1 MSAQTRTGGQVIVE
15 ALQKAGI
22 RRCFGVPGESYMGLL
37 DAFIDSPID
46 FVSCRHEGGASFMA
60 SGYSRVS
67 GEIGVVM
74 GTRAVGTANMAI
86 GVHNAQQD
94 STPLIAIAGGVNRSF
109 AGREAF
115 QEVDLVAAMT
125 PFTKLAVEVPSA
137 DQAGE
142 VMARAIHAATS
153 GRPGAVFVIVPQD
166 VGDEPTSVPARPVTS
181 TPPPAPDPAAV
192 SAVLDALASARRPLL
207 FAGGGVSRSSEAVAR
222 LVAFAEAAE
231 VPVMTSWRH
240 HDGFPNDHRLFL
252 GSAGIGAAA
261 VVWERLG
268 EADVVVVLGNRLQ
281 EHTTDGYR
289 FPDPGARLF
298 HVDLDPA
305 VMVNHR
311 SPELAIQADVGATL
325 AALLERLPKAAPA
338 AAERREAN
346 RADRSRFEATGA
358 LPEGDSAPAAGI
370 SYPQLFGSLAKR
382 LEADTVVTSDAG
394 NFYGWLARYVR
405 FSRPR
410 TYLGPAS
417 GAMGYGLPAAIGASF
432 AHSEAPASQGPVIS
446 LSGDGGFVMTMAE
459 LETAVRH
466 GRHVV
471 ALVCDNARHGTIRMH
486 QERAH
491 PGRVIGTEL
500 GRTDLAAV
508 ARGLGAAGHLVEDAA
523 GFDDALH
530 QALATPG
537 PTVIHARMDR
547 DQLSVEGRL
556 PA

>member
-1 MSAQTRTGGQVIVE
+1 MREQTRTGGQVIVE
-15 ALQKAGI
+15 ALEQAGV
-22 RRCFGVPGESYMGLL
+22 RHCFGVPGESYLGLL
-37 DAFIDSPID
+37 DAFIDSPVE

-60 SGYSRVS
+60 SGYSRAS
-67 GEIGVVM
+67 GEIGVCM
-74 GTRAVGTANMAI
+74 GTRAVGSANLAI

-94 STPLIAIAGGVNRSF
+94 STPMIAIAGGVNRAF

-137 DQAGE
+137 DQVPE
-142 VMARAIHAATS
+142 IMARAIHTATS
-153 GRPGAVFVIVPQD
+153 GRPGAVFVVVPQD
-166 VGDEPTSVPARPVTS
+166 VCDETTSLPTRPPTS
-181 TPPPAPDPAAV
+181 TPPPVPDPAAV
-192 SAVLDALASARRPLL
+192 SAVLDALLSARRPLL
-207 FAGGGVSRSSEAVAR
+207 FAGGGVARSSEAVAR

-231 VPVMTSWRH
+231 IPVMTGWRH
-240 HDGFPNDHRLFL
+240 HDGFPNEHRLFL
-252 GSAGIGAAA
+252 GSAGIGAAP
-261 VVWERLG
+261 VIWERLG

-281 EHTTDGYR
+281 EHTTGGYR
-289 FPDPGARLF
+289 FPDPAARIF

-311 SPELAIQADVGATL
+311 SPELAIQADAAATL
-325 AALLERLPKAAPA
+325 AALLDRLPRPAPG
-338 AAERREAN
+338 AAERRETN
-346 RADRSRFEATGA
+346 RADRARFEASGA
-358 LPEGDSAPAAGI
+358 LPDTDPALGAGI
-370 SYPQLFGSLAKR
+370 SYPQLFDSLAKR
-382 LEADTVVTSDAG
+382 LEPGTVVTSDAG

-432 AHSEAPASQGPVIS
+432 AHPETSGDAPVIS
-446 LSGDGGFVMTMAE
+446 LSGDGGFLMTMAE

-471 ALVCDNARHGTIRMH
+471 AVVCDNSRHGTIRMH

-500 GRTDLAAV
+500 GATDLAEV
-508 ARGLGAAGHLVEDAA
+508 ARGLGAAGHLVDDVS

-530 QALATPG
+530 QALARPG

-547 DQLSVEGRL
+547 GQLSVETRL

>member
-1 MSAQTRTGGQVIVE
+1 MPAQTRTGGQVIVD
-15 ALQKAGI
+15 ALEGAGVQH
-22 RRCFGVPGESYMGLL
+22 CFGVPGESYMGLL
-37 DAFIDSPID
+37 DAFIDSPVD

-67 GEIGVVM
+67 GEIGVCM

-86 GVHNAQQD
+86 GIHNAQQD
-94 STPLIAIAGGVNRSF
+94 STPMIAIAGGVNREF

-125 PFTKLAVEVPSA
+125 PFTKLAVEIPSA
-137 DQAGE
+137 DQAAE

-153 GRPGAVFVIVPQD
+153 GRPGAAFVIVPQD
-166 VGDEPTSVPARPVTS
+166 VCDEPTATPARPVT
-181 TPPPAPDPAAV
+181 PMRLPAPDPAAV
-192 SAVLDALASARRPLL
+192 SAVLDALLSARRPLL
-207 FAGGGVSRSSEAVAR
+207 WAGGGVSRSPEAVAR

-252 GSAGIGAAA
+252 GSSGIGAAP

-268 EADVVVVLGNRLQ
+268 EADVIVVLGNRLQ
-281 EHTTDGYR
+281 ENTTNGYR
-289 FPDPGARLF
+289 FPDPAARLF
-298 HVDLDPA
+298 HVDVDPG

-311 SPELAIQADVGATL
+311 SPELAIQADAAAML
-325 AALLERLPKAAPA
+325 AALLERLARPAPG

-346 RADRSRFEATGA
+346 RADRARFEATGA
-358 LPEGDSAPAAGI
+358 LPDADPAPGEGIA
-370 SYPQLFGSLAKR
+370 YPQLFASLAKR
-382 LEADTVVTSDAG
+382 LEPDTIVTSDAG

-405 FSRPR
+405 FNSPR

-417 GAMGYGLPAAIGASF
+417 GGMGYGLPAAIGASF
-432 AHSEAPASQGPVIS
+432 AHPEAPVIS
-446 LSGDGGFVMTMAE
+446 LSGDGGFLMTMAE
-459 LETAVRH
+459 IETAVRH

-471 ALVCDNARHGTIRMH
+471 ALVCDNSRHGTIRMH

-500 GRTDLAAV
+500 GSTDLSAV
-508 ARGLGAAGHLVEDAA
+508 ARGLGAAGFLVTDAA
-523 GFDDALH
+523 EFDDALAR
-530 QALATPG
+530 ALADPG
-537 PTVIHARMDR
+537 PTVIQARMDR
-547 DQLSVEGRL
+547 GQLSVEGRL
-556 PA
+556 PGNE

>member
-1 MSAQTRTGGQVIVE
+1 MPSKTRTGGQVVVE
-15 ALQKAGI
+15 ALERAGV
-22 RRCFGVPGESYMGLL
+22 RHCFGVPGESFMGLL
-37 DAFIDSPID
+37 DALVDSPVD

-67 GEIGVVM
+67 GEIGVCM

-94 STPLIAIAGGVNRSF
+94 STPLIAIAGGVNRPF
-109 AGREAF
+109 AGRDAF

-137 DQAGE
+137 DQAPE
-142 VMARAIHAATS
+142 IMARAIHVATS
-153 GRPGAVFVIVPQD
+153 GRPGAVFVAVPQD
-166 VGDEPTSVPARPVTS
+166 VCDEPTTVPWRRATPTVAPV
-181 TPPPAPDPAAV
+181 PDPAAV

-207 FAGGGVSRSSEAVAR
+207 FAGGGIARSPEAVAR
-222 LVAFAEAAE
+222 LVEFAEAAE
-231 VPVMTSWRH
+231 IPVMTSWRH

-252 GSAGIGAAA
+252 GCAGIGAAP
-261 VVWERLG
+261 VVWDRLG
-268 EADVVVVLGNRLQ
+268 EADVIVVLGNRLQ
-281 EHTTDGYR
+281 ENATAGYR
-289 FPDPGARLF
+289 YPDPGARLF
-298 HVDLDPA
+298 HVDLDPT

-311 SPELAIQADVGATL
+311 SPELAIQADVVAML
-325 AALLERLPKAAPA
+325 AALAERLPTPAPGA
-338 AAERREAN
+338 GERREVN
-346 RADRSRFEATGA
+346 RGDRARFEASGA
-358 LPEGDSAPAAGI
+358 LPDAEPAPGEGVA
-370 SYPQLFGSLAKR
+370 YPQLFACLAKR
-382 LEADTVVTSDAG
+382 LEPDTIVTSDAG

-417 GAMGYGLPAAIGASF
+417 GAMGYGVPAAVGASF
-432 AHSEAPASQGPVIS
+432 AHPQAPVVS
-446 LSGDGGFVMTMAE
+446 LSGDGGFLMTMAE
-459 LETAVRH
+459 IETAVRH

-471 ALVCDNARHGTIRMH
+471 AVVCDNSRHGTIRMH

-500 GRTDLAAV
+500 GATDLSAV

-530 QALATPG
+530 QALAAPG

-547 DQLSVEGRL
+547 GQLSVDSRL
-556 PA
+556 LAG